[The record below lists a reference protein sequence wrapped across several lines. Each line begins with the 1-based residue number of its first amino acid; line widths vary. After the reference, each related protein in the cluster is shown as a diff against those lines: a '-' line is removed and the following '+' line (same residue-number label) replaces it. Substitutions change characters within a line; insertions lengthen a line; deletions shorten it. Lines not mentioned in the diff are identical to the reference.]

1 MNAAQDY
8 SEFRQGWRVVLASLV
23 GIGLGLSPVPF
34 YTIGMLAPELART
47 FHWPFGKIMGGLTIT
62 SLTVLIASPLVGL
75 LADRFG
81 VRRVA
86 LTSIVLF
93 GCSFAAFSL
102 TQGSLPLFYLTWGA
116 VALGGAGT
124 LPITWT
130 RAVNNWFDVRK
141 GLALGLSLL
150 GTGLFGFFIKPICAW
165 LIAHEGWRT
174 AYLVIGAMP
183 VCISLPIAWLFFHDV
198 GERTPRT
205 EKSMVPGLS
214 FVEALRDWRFW
225 VLAVAFVPISFAVGG
240 PIPNMENI
248 LATHGFDKATI
259 ATLVPFIGLSVIA
272 GRIIGGWLIDRAW
285 APGVAFVLLSLP
297 AIGCWLLAHGPI
309 DYRTALFC
317 IALIGFAAGVEYDL
331 MAFLVARYFGMRSYA
346 TIYGSLY
353 GCFALGAGVGP
364 LLFGN
369 AFDKTHSYSH
379 MLVISCVILVAAALM
394 LLSLGR
400 YRRFAPPGTGDLSSL
415 GEAGAPGD
423 VGAPDQPS
431 QPGVLA
437 SSITR

>member
-1 MNAAQDY
+1 MNSQPKSYA
-8 SEFRQGWRVVLASLV
+8 EFKQGWRVVLASLV

-34 YTIGMLAPELART
+34 YTIGMLAPELARA
-47 FHWPFGKIMGGLTIT
+47 FHWPFAKIMGGLTIT

-86 LTSIVLF
+86 ITSVVLF
-93 GCSFAAFSL
+93 GLSFAAFAL
-102 TQGSLPLFYLTWGA
+102 TQGSLLLFYLTWGA

-165 LIAHEGWRT
+165 LIAHEGWRV

-183 VCISLPIAWLFFHDV
+183 LTISLPVALLFFHDV
-198 GERTPRT
+198 GERKAQGTAAQIDAPLL
-205 EKSMVPGLS
+205 PGMS
-214 FVEALRDWRFW
+214 FKETLRDWRFW
-225 VLAVAFVPISFAVGG
+225 ILAVAFVPISFAVGG

-248 LATHGFDKATI
+248 LATHGFDKPAV

-297 AIGCWLLAHGPI
+297 AISCWLLAHGPVAY
-309 DYRTALFC
+309 DTALLC
-317 IALIGFAAGVEYDL
+317 IGLIGFAAGVEYDL

-364 LLFGN
+364 LLFGA
-369 AFDKTHSYSH
+369 AFDKTRSYSS
-379 MLVISCVILVAAALM
+379 MLVISSIILVGSALL

-400 YRRFAPPGTGDLSSL
+400 YRRFTPAESETRS
-415 GEAGAPGD
+415 
-423 VGAPDQPS
+423 VGAAAMAAELP
-431 QPGVLA
+431 
-437 SSITR
+437 TT